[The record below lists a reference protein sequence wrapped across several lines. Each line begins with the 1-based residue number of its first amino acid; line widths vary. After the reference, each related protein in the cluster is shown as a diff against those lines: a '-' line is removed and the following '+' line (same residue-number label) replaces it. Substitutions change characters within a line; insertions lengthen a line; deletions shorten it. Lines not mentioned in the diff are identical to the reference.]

1 MTVGVPRKRL
11 GWMIATC
18 AILGAAQLTGRAQ
31 APSATSPAPAKELAA
46 LLQSK
51 KLEAFAVKDTTQA
64 GRFVAVLVVPNV
76 ELMVVSAVY
85 DPPSDVEYRIYN
97 KDYMTAYV
105 ELNSSVQSKEKVF
118 VEDRLCDG
126 LAVKPANGVDDTVTI
141 GTTKSVFNGEFT
153 DPKKK
158 PDPKKPSQTDYFK
171 VFTDA
176 DAQYTKMLTMLIA
189 ELKKTEPAEQPAA
202 EVR

>member
-11 GWMIATC
+11 GLMIATC
-18 AILGAAQLTGRAQ
+18 AMLGAMQVTGRAQ
-31 APSATSPAPAKELAA
+31 APTATSPAPAKELAA

-51 KLEAFAVKDTTQA
+51 KLDAFAVKDTTQA
-64 GRFVAVLVVPNV
+64 GRFVAVLMVPNV
-76 ELMVVSAVY
+76 QLMVVSAVY
-85 DPPSDVEYRIYN
+85 DPPSDVDYRIYT

-126 LAVKPANGVDDTVTI
+126 LAAKPANGVDDTVTI
-141 GTTKSVFNGEFT
+141 GTTKSVFNGEYT

-158 PDPKKPSQTDYFK
+158 PDPKKPSQADYFK
-171 VFTDA
+171 VFADA
-176 DAQYTKMLTMLIA
+176 DAQYTKMLTMLID
-189 ELKKTEPAEQPAA
+189 ELKKSAPVAPAA

>member
-1 MTVGVPRKRL
+1 MSSGVPRKRFGL
-11 GWMIATC
+11 MIATC
-18 AILGAAQLTGRAQ
+18 AMIGATQLTGRAQ

-51 KLEAFAVKDTTQA
+51 KLEAFAVKDTNQA
-64 GRFVAVLVVPNV
+64 GRFVAVLMVPNV

-85 DPPSDVEYRIYN
+85 DPPSAVEYRIYT

-118 VEDRLCDG
+118 VEDPLCDG
-126 LAVKPANGVDDTVTI
+126 LAVKSANGVDDTVTI
-141 GTTKSVFNGEFT
+141 GSTKNVFDGEYT

-158 PDPKKPSQTDYFK
+158 PDSKKPNETDYFK
-171 VFTDA
+171 AFADA

-189 ELKKTEPAEQPAA
+189 ELKKTAPATQAAA